1 MQNAEFEDLRVFQR
15 FPVKLPLKYLDL
27 GTNKEGQAQTLDVSA
42 KGMGLSTDEFLSP
55 TTTVE
60 MWLKVP
66 DRGDPLYTRGE
77 VIWSEMVG
85 SKQFRAGINLYR
97 ADLMGISRILRVI

>member
-1 MQNAEFEDLRVFQR
+1 MQNMEFEDLRVFQR
-15 FPVKLPLKYLDL
+15 FPVKLPLRILDL
-27 GTNKEGQAQTLDVSA
+27 DTNKEGQAQTIDISA
-42 KGMGLSTDEFLSP
+42 KGIGISTNALLSP
-55 TTTVE
+55 AASVE

-77 VIWSEMVG
+77 VIWSEMTG
-85 SKQFRAGINLYR
+85 SNQFRSGINLDR